1 MVGNSVEVS
10 KMSRSVLIIGGS
22 SRIGQAIA
30 EQCSNAGAVV
40 SLISRQPAA
49 QASPWWH
56 YQDAE
61 QTEAS
66 SQECIEQALAH
77 NPDTIF
83 ICNGVLH
90 DAAGMP
96 EKTIRQLDS
105 AQLAQRLHSNVIIPA
120 QYLRSLLRYL
130 TRTAQ
135 VKVLVLSAKVGSIG
149 DNQLG
154 GWYSYRMSKAALN
167 MLVKNLSLEVARLNP
182 SACIVA
188 VHPGTTDTPLSE
200 PFQSNLPQGQLQTA
214 EQTAQRLLKVRDGL
228 TPEVSGALL
237 NWDGSVLPF

>member
-1 MVGNSVEVS
+1 
-10 KMSRSVLIIGGS
+10 MSRSVLIIGGS

-30 EQCSNAGAVV
+30 RQCSSEGAQV

-49 QASPWWH
+49 HASTGFH
-56 YQDAE
+56 FQDTL
-61 QTEAS
+61 QSQDS
-66 SQECIEQALAH
+66 SQQCIEHALAH

-90 DAAGMP
+90 DADGMP
-96 EKTIRQLDS
+96 EKTIGQLDS
-105 AQLAQRLHSNVIIPA
+105 EQLAQRLHTNVIIPA
-120 QYLRSLLRYL
+120 QYLRSLFRYL
-130 TRTAQ
+130 TRTPQ
-135 VKVLVLSAKVGSIG
+135 VKVLVLSAKVGSIS

-182 SACIVA
+182 SACIVS

-200 PFQSNLPQGQLQTA
+200 PFQSNLPHGQLQTA

-228 TPEVSGALL
+228 TPELSGALL

>member
-1 MVGNSVEVS
+1 MTQSILV
-10 KMSRSVLIIGGS
+10 IGGS

-30 EQCSNAGAVV
+30 QQCGSFGAQV
-40 SLISRQPAA
+40 SVISRQPA
-49 QASPWWH
+49 PLETGWFW
-56 YQDAE
+56 YQDAL
-61 QTEAS
+61 QSDDS
-66 SQECIEQALAH
+66 SQACIEQALAQQ
-77 NPDTIF
+77 PDTIM

-90 DAAGMP
+90 DADAMP

-105 AQLAQRLHSNVIIPA
+105 TQLAQRLHSNVVIPA
-120 QYLRSLLRYL
+120 QYLRHLFRYL
-130 TRTAQ
+130 TRTPQ
-135 VKVLVLSAKVGSIG
+135 VKVLVLSAKVGSIT

-167 MLVKNLSLEVARLNP
+167 MLVKNLSLEVRRLNP

-228 TPEVSGALL
+228 TPAVSGALL
-237 NWDGSVLPF
+237 HWDGSVLPF

>member
-1 MVGNSVEVS
+1 
-10 KMSRSVLIIGGS
+10 MSQSVLIIGGS
-22 SRIGQAIA
+22 SRIGRAIA
-30 EQCSNAGAVV
+30 QQCCGEGAVV
-40 SLISRQPAA
+40 SIVSRQPAA
-49 QASPWWH
+49 DDVVWFH
-56 YQDAE
+56 YQDAQ

-66 SQECIEQALAH
+66 SKECIEHALVH
-77 NPDTIF
+77 SPDTIF

-90 DAAGMP
+90 DANGMP

-120 QYLRSLLRYL
+120 QYLRSLFHYL
-130 TRTAQ
+130 TRTPQ
-135 VKVLVLSAKVGSIG
+135 VKVLVLSAKVGSIS
-149 DNQLG
+149 DNHLG

-182 SACIVA
+182 SACIVS

-200 PFQSNLPQGQLQTA
+200 PFQSNLPQGQLQTTA
-214 EQTAQRLLKVRDGL
+214 QTAQRLLKVRAGL